1 MAQNRTIP
9 FGYAIENGKLT
20 TELAEEKIVVQ
31 IYTRYAEGQSYKTIA
46 QWLTDSD
53 IRYTQDKP
61 TWNKNM
67 VARILQNKN
76 YLGTEKYPQ
85 IIAEELHQ
93 QSQQQAKPY
102 THTETEDIKILKP
115 LLRCSECGEI
125 IKRRL
130 KTDGKERW
138 YCPNSTK
145 HISVKLTDKILLE
158 SIYRLQEKLLQTKKV
173 KTIKQGKNKA
183 INLELIKL
191 KNQIDTAL
199 GESEP
204 NIEQIKQS
212 IMALASEKYN
222 ALSSELIDSNVL
234 SHTIQQISK
243 TKLDSKSIK
252 ETTKT
257 IRVSNCQATELVL
270 KNNETIIL

>member
-1 MAQNRTIP
+1 MAQNRIIP

-53 IRYTQDKP
+53 IKYTQDKP
-61 TWNKNM
+61 NWNKNM

-76 YLGTEKYPQ
+76 YLGTEKYPR
-85 IIAEELHQ
+85 IVAEELHQ

-102 THTETEDIKILKP
+102 THTETDDIKNLKP

-125 IKRRL
+125 VKRRL
-130 KTDGKERW
+130 KTDGNERW

-158 SIYRLQEKLLQTKKV
+158 SIQKLQEKLLQTKKT
-173 KTIKQGKNKA
+173 KSTKQEKNKT

-199 GESEP
+199 SESEP

-212 IMALASEKYN
+212 IMTLASEKYN
-222 ALSSELIDSNVL
+222 ALNSESMDSNVL
-234 SHTIQQISK
+234 SHTIQQISQ
-243 TKLDSKSIK
+243 TELDSNSIK
-252 ETTKT
+252 AIAKT
-257 IRVSNCQATELVL
+257 IRVSDCQATELVL
-270 KNNETIIL
+270 KNNETISL